1 MHRVFLS
8 NIIFIYWTDIINL
21 IKLLFSRDLTIYL
34 IGLIDN
40 VVKYKKLIMKNF
52 ILIIVSL
59 SFLSSC
65 SNDKD
70 FFLTEGNALLSC
82 GGKSRIIEND
92 KEEIINTEVKDL
104 RDGIGKYV
112 EFTVVETDK
121 KGGKYRIINCFPS
134 EEPQDSIIKTV
145 KTNYKLSN

>member
-1 MHRVFLS
+1 
-8 NIIFIYWTDIINL
+8 
-21 IKLLFSRDLTIYL
+21 
-34 IGLIDN
+34 
-40 VVKYKKLIMKNF
+40 MKNF

-59 SFLSSC
+59 SFISSC

-70 FFLTEGNALLSC
+70 FFLTEENALLSC

-121 KGGKYRIINCFPS
+121 KGGKYRICLLYTSPS
-134 EEPQDSIIKTV
+134 PRD
-145 KTNYKLSN
+145 

>member
-1 MHRVFLS
+1 MR
-8 NIIFIYWTDIINL
+8 
-21 IKLLFSRDLTIYL
+21 
-34 IGLIDN
+34 
-40 VVKYKKLIMKNF
+40 NF
-52 ILIIVSL
+52 ILTIVSL

-70 FFLTEGNALLSC
+70 FSLTEGNALLSC
-82 GGKSRIIEND
+82 GGKSRIVAND

-121 KGGKYRIINCFPS
+121 KGGKYSIINCFPS

>member
-1 MHRVFLS
+1 M
-8 NIIFIYWTDIINL
+8 
-21 IKLLFSRDLTIYL
+21 DLTISL
-34 IGLIDN
+34 ICFIDN

-52 ILIIVSL
+52 ILIIISL

-82 GGKSRIIEND
+82 GGISSIIEND

-104 RDGIGKYV
+104 RDEIGKYV

-134 EEPQDSIIKTV
+134 EDPQNSIIKTV

>member
-1 MHRVFLS
+1 
-8 NIIFIYWTDIINL
+8 
-21 IKLLFSRDLTIYL
+21 
-34 IGLIDN
+34 
-40 VVKYKKLIMKNF
+40 MKNF
-52 ILIIVSL
+52 IIVIVSL

-70 FFLTEGNALLSC
+70 FLLTEGNALSSC
-82 GGKSRIIEND
+82 GGKSLIVEND

-134 EEPQDSIIKTV
+134 EEPQDSIIKTI

>member
-1 MHRVFLS
+1 
-8 NIIFIYWTDIINL
+8 
-21 IKLLFSRDLTIYL
+21 
-34 IGLIDN
+34 
-40 VVKYKKLIMKNF
+40 MKNF
-52 ILIIVSL
+52 ILIIISL
-59 SFLSSC
+59 SFISSC
-65 SNDKD
+65 SNEKD
-70 FFLTEGNALLSC
+70 FFLTEENALLSC
-82 GGKSRIIEND
+82 GGKSSIIENN

-134 EEPQDSIIKTV
+134 EEPQDSVIKTV

>member
-1 MHRVFLS
+1 
-8 NIIFIYWTDIINL
+8 
-21 IKLLFSRDLTIYL
+21 
-34 IGLIDN
+34 
-40 VVKYKKLIMKNF
+40 MKNF

-70 FFLTEGNALLSC
+70 FFLTERNALLSC

-92 KEEIINTEVKDL
+92 KEEIINIEVKDL

-134 EEPQDSIIKTV
+134 KEPQDSIIKTV

>member
-1 MHRVFLS
+1 
-8 NIIFIYWTDIINL
+8 
-21 IKLLFSRDLTIYL
+21 
-34 IGLIDN
+34 
-40 VVKYKKLIMKNF
+40 MKNF

-65 SNDKD
+65 SSEKD

-134 EEPQDSIIKTV
+134 AEPQDSIIKTV

>member
-1 MHRVFLS
+1 MR
-8 NIIFIYWTDIINL
+8 
-21 IKLLFSRDLTIYL
+21 
-34 IGLIDN
+34 
-40 VVKYKKLIMKNF
+40 NF
-52 ILIIVSL
+52 ILTIVSL

-70 FFLTEGNALLSC
+70 FFLTEENALLSC

-112 EFTVVETDK
+112 QFTVVETDK

-134 EEPQDSIIKTV
+134 EEPQDSIIKVV

>member
-1 MHRVFLS
+1 
-8 NIIFIYWTDIINL
+8 
-21 IKLLFSRDLTIYL
+21 
-34 IGLIDN
+34 
-40 VVKYKKLIMKNF
+40 MKNF
-52 ILIIVSL
+52 ILIIFSL

-70 FFLTEGNALLSC
+70 FLLTEGNALLSC

-121 KGGKYRIINCFPS
+121 KGGKYRICLLYTSPS
-134 EEPQDSIIKTV
+134 PRDRQ
-145 KTNYKLSN
+145 

>member
-1 MHRVFLS
+1 
-8 NIIFIYWTDIINL
+8 
-21 IKLLFSRDLTIYL
+21 
-34 IGLIDN
+34 
-40 VVKYKKLIMKNF
+40 MKNF
-52 ILIIVSL
+52 IIVIVSL

-70 FFLTEGNALLSC
+70 FLLTEGNALLNC
-82 GGKSRIIEND
+82 GGKSRIVEND